1 MAITYPA
8 YQAEAVFQPGTGGV
22 FYSEVGTEPP
32 TLAEI
37 RTWVEGDRTQPIGT
51 GETAW
56 SPIGYTS
63 LEDLPGITAE
73 TEGGEKKG
81 VWENPDFRLTPI
93 TSADAVTVKPVQWSP
108 VPLSHRFGAGT
119 TVDGERGMV
128 SVPRTYTPVEVAI
141 LVVILDGD
149 NPLVLHY
156 YRTATSPDGDL
167 ELDRENFA
175 ALPVKYNVLGYA
187 GNPNKM
193 NILGYHLQTT
203 DTDGDGIP
211 DVIDDDTAAG

>member
-22 FYSEVGTEPP
+22 FYNDVGAEPP
-32 TLAEI
+32 TLAEV
-37 RTWVEGDRTQPIGT
+37 RTWVEGDRSQSIGT
-51 GETAW
+51 GEAAW

-63 LEDLPGITAE
+63 IDDLPGITAE

-93 TSADAVTVKPVQWSP
+93 TTTDAIGVKPVQWSP
-108 VPLSHRFGAGT
+108 VPLSHRFGAGV
-119 TVDGERGMV
+119 TVDGERGLV
-128 SVPRTYTPVEVAI
+128 AVPNIYTPVEVSI
-141 LVVILDGD
+141 MVVILDGN

-175 ALPVKYNVLGYA
+175 ALPVKYTVLGLQ
-187 GNPNKM
+187 GQPNKM
-193 NILGYHLQTT
+193 NILGYHLQTL
-203 DTDGDGIP
+203 DVDDDGIP
-211 DVIDDDTAAG
+211 DAIDDDTTGV